1 MKKKLRTH
9 LEKKLRFLT
18 KKFLFVERF
27 SLYIKGTRKN
37 AFIQALKVHFSTANH
52 CNMINVVKISDCQV
66 QNERAKIIK
75 VIRKNVIR

>member
-1 MKKKLRTH
+1 M
-9 LEKKLRFLT
+9 
-18 KKFLFVERF
+18 
-27 SLYIKGTRKN
+27 YIKGTRKN